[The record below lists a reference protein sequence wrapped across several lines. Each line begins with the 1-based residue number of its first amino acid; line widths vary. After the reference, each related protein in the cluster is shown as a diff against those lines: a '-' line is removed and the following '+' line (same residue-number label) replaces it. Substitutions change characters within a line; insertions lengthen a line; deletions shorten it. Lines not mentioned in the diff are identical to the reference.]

1 MSRWTCFSSSST
13 FVFLAEHGGFSLPG
27 TARIE
32 LGVDPETATLLRR
45 HRRAQLEEHLMVGDG
60 YRDGDL
66 LFAKPDGVHYH
77 PEAVSKVF
85 DRRVARWGLTRIT
98 FHDTHHTWATP
109 RPCKQVSTP
118 GRVGTAG
125 PRFRRLHPRRIQPR
139 HTGPR
144 RRRRGSSGRPGA
156 SRNGRSTRLVTIL

>member
-109 RPCKQVSTP
+109 ALQ
-118 GRVGTAG
+118 AG
-125 PRFRRLHPRRIQPR
+125 VHPR
-139 HTGPR
+139 
-144 RRRRGSSGRPGA
+144 SC
-156 SRNGRSTRLVTIL
+156 RNGWATLPSPSPSTYTATPHRA